1 MFRLPRTGGALVCA
15 LLLVAVPVPD
25 ASGSRART
33 EIQRPAGKPRGFML
47 VVHGGG
53 WKASGPEALAAV
65 RGEAERFT
73 RRGWLTYSVDHRPLH
88 LAFRDVRRTYDRLR
102 ARHPRIRICVHG
114 LSSGGHLALMLAQR
128 RPSVDCVIA
137 VGAPTDLARWPE
149 EARGVYDS
157 VRSLRRRV
165 SLRRWSPARQA
176 ERIRQPVL
184 LIHDQLDQ
192 IVPFSQSRKLARRLP
207 RATLVGLCPGPVA
220 YVHTRVAPDCLRHA
234 RRAEA
239 RLLAEAR

>member
-1 MFRLPRTGGALVCA
+1 MFRLARIGGALACA
-15 LLLVAVPVPD
+15 LLPLAVPVPD
-25 ASGSRART
+25 AAGAPART
-33 EIQRPAGKPRGFML
+33 EIQRPAGPPRGIVL
-47 VVHGGG
+47 VVHGGA
-53 WKASGPEALAAV
+53 WKATGPGELAAV

-88 LAFRDVRRTYDRLR
+88 HAFRDVRRAYDRLR

-137 VGAPTDLARWPE
+137 VGAPSDLARWPE

-165 SLRRWSPARQA
+165 SLRRWSPVRQA
-176 ERIRQPVL
+176 GRIRQPVL
-184 LIHDQLDQ
+184 LIHDQNDQ
-192 IVPFSQSRKLARRLP
+192 IVPFAQSRRLERRLP
-207 RATLVGLCPGPVA
+207 RGRLVGLCPGPVA
-220 YVHTRVAPDCLRHA
+220 YVHTHVASDCLRHA

-239 RLLAEAR
+239 RLLRRIR